1 MNEKEATIK
10 WNEYLIPGTEVL
22 KNNLGVTN
30 KEQLKEIEKNIV
42 RKKLAYLYLK
52 PIKGN
57 FDKEHLLKT
66 HKFIFD
72 EIYPFAGKLRT
83 CTLQKDSH
91 VFCNPE
97 EISENLE
104 LILKQMNEEF
114 DNSDIYSSQEF
125 AFKLGKYYYEI
136 LYIHPFRE
144 GNGRSVRTFFRDF
157 VVEKSKNKSCGPLD
171 LDYTKLDK
179 DALILAT
186 AFRYMYPSGVE
197 MEFMKGIQPIEKE
210 ISNSNNNKKK

>member
-1 MNEKEATIK
+1 MNEIEDQIK

-22 KNNLGVTN
+22 KNKLGITDSD
-30 KEQLKEIEKNIV
+30 QLKEKEKLIV
-42 RKKLAYLYLK
+42 RKKLTYLYLK
-52 PIKGN
+52 PIEGN
-57 FDKEHLLKT
+57 FDINHLLEI
-66 HKFIFD
+66 HRFIFD
-72 EIYPFAGKLRT
+72 EIYPFAGKIRT
-83 CTLQKDSH
+83 CSLQKDIH

-97 EISENLE
+97 DIKVNLE
-104 LILKQMNEEF
+104 SLLHKMNEEF
-114 DNSDIYSSQEF
+114 DHSEIYSPQEF
-125 AFKLGKYYYEI
+125 AFRLGKYYYEI

-144 GNGRSVRTFFRDF
+144 GNGRSIRAFFRDF

-197 MEFMKGIQPIEKE
+197 MEFMKGIVPIEKE
-210 ISNSNNNKKK
+210 DINSNKK